1 MSQDKNNDDK
11 RNIISIIFHQ
21 RNESPR
27 YVEIKR
33 SSLIFFFVS
42 LPAIVI
48 LCLTL
53 TTFSFVQLSPFNLIN
68 KIKQSRQQTQEEN
81 NIDKVFE
88 EKEKIFEQN
97 LLLKAELEQLK
108 SQELNQVAPIAK
120 ADGDKDTTSLKCP
133 APVTCPPAAVS
144 STISSIGLSTLS
156 LFKPI
161 QGQKDRTKPSVLSL
175 SGFKTVN
182 NRDTLNFQFNIIPAA
197 SNNDKIS
204 GHIIVLMKNDIAIQA
219 YPLQAL
225 GGNDFQINYSV
236 GETFAT
242 QRFRPVDASFVKPR
256 KSGNYSFTTFIFS
269 RTGDLIHFHTVNLP
283 VKI

>member
-1 MSQDKNNDDK
+1 MSQDKNKDDK
-11 RNIISIIFHQ
+11 RNIISVIFQQ

-27 YVEIKR
+27 YIEIKR
-33 SSLIFFFVS
+33 SSLVFFVIS
-42 LPAIVI
+42 LPALV
-48 LCLTL
+48 LFCLIL
-53 TTFSFVQLSPFNLIN
+53 TTFSFVQLSPMNLVQ
-68 KIKQSRQQTQEEN
+68 KIKQSHEQSQNEKN
-81 NIDKVFE
+81 LDKIFE
-88 EKEKIFEQN
+88 EKEKILEQN

-108 SQELNQVAPIAK
+108 SSPPLQQDNTASNEPAK
-120 ADGDKDTTSLKCP
+120 VGAVSNCP
-133 APVTCPPAAVS
+133 APVVCSPGTVS
-144 STISSIGLSTLS
+144 SSVSSIGLSTLS

-161 QGQKDRTKPSVLSL
+161 QGQKDKTKPSVLSL

-182 NRDTLNFQFNIIPAA
+182 NRDTLNFQFNIIPGA

-204 GHIIVLMKNDIAIQA
+204 GHIIVLMKNEIAIQA